1 MPRRRAKGWRGAK
14 GGEGRCEKSSAAYV
28 GFLARLA
35 ATVAATA
42 TTATAAAAALIR
54 VRRYEIIKLGLNS
67 GEGDGMTRGSIP
79 AEKGEKAMVLGA
91 LDVGDDGTLLDDAET
106 RGQGVEEIRGITVFR
121 IPVYERQPRRPRY
134 ET

>member
-14 GGEGRCEKSSAAYV
+14 GGEGRCEKSLAAYV

-67 GEGDGMTRGSIP
+67 GEGDGMTRGSIYRQRRVRRRWYWERWMSETMGRCWMTRRR
-79 AEKGEKAMVLGA
+79 AAKG
-91 LDVGDDGTLLDDAET
+91 
-106 RGQGVEEIRGITVFR
+106 
-121 IPVYERQPRRPRY
+121 
-134 ET
+134 